1 MLVTRKAEYAISA
14 LVDLALHAGEG
25 RVASRDIAR
34 RQGIPLSLVVQLLGP
49 MRRAGWVEAV
59 RGPGGGVRL
68 TCDPSRIS
76 VREVIEMFEG
86 PLGVTRCLV
95 REGVCENQPHC
106 PLRGVWARAQARML
120 EVLDGTTIADLA
132 RARRALEGAAPA
144 GDSAAAASR
153 GPASPA
159 CRGRPQARPAGTQ
172 RARGGKAG
180 ERGRRPRTS

>member
-14 LVDLALHAGEG
+14 LVDLALHAGQG
-25 RVASRDIAR
+25 RVTCREIAR
-34 RQGIPLSLVVQLLGP
+34 RQGIPASLVAQLLGP

-68 TCDPSRIS
+68 ARDPSGIT

-86 PLGVTRCLV
+86 PVGVTRCLI

-120 EVLDGTTIADLA
+120 EALDGTTIADLA
-132 RARRALEGAAPA
+132 EARRALDGAA
-144 GDSAAAASR
+144 SAPR
-153 GPASPA
+153 GE
-159 CRGRPQARPAGTQ
+159 GGT
-172 RARGGKAG
+172 R
-180 ERGRRPRTS
+180 RRPRAGGPGTAGYCLTDGCIT